1 MRPREEIAATAQ
13 VEEANKPFWTRGKY
27 LAILIILA
35 VFAISFVLF
44 IITDKVSP
52 DVEDL
57 GYLGVFLAT
66 LLGNAT
72 IILPL
77 PAGAAVIAGGALLS
91 PILVALVGGVGATL
105 GELTGYGA
113 GYGGKALLEKRDL
126 YRRIEGWMHAHGTIV
141 LFVLSVIPN
150 PFFDVA
156 GLAAGSV
163 RFPLWRFLLVVW
175 AGKTIQYTGVAF
187 AGAWGSEQVIEWLER
202 IVG

>member
-1 MRPREEIAATAQ
+1 MRPREEIAATSQ
-13 VEEANKPFWTRGKY
+13 VAEAKKGFWTREKY
-27 LAILIILA
+27 LALLVITA

-44 IITDKVSP
+44 ILGREITPK
-52 DVEDL
+52 DV

-113 GYGGKALLEKRDL
+113 GYGGKAIFEKRDI
-126 YRRIEGWMHAHGTIV
+126 YRKIEGWMHAHGTIV
-141 LFVLSVIPN
+141 LFVLSIIPN
-150 PFFDVA
+150 PFFDIA

-163 RFPLWRFLLVVW
+163 RFPLWRFFLVVW

-187 AGAWGSEQVIEWLER
+187 AGAWGSGQVIEWLER

>member
-1 MRPREEIAATAQ
+1 MRPREEIAATSQ
-13 VEEANKPFWTRGKY
+13 VEEANKTFWTRGKY